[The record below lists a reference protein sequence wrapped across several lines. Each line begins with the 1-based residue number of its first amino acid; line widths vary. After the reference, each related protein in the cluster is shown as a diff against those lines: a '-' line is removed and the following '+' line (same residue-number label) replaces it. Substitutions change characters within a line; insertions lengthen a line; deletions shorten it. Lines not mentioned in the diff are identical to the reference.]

1 MTKRPRHYA
10 MAWLKAK
17 TDQQRQEAI
26 AGLPEDWKPLVRAHI
41 HNMRNRR
48 KRETWSTLIS

>member
-1 MTKRPRHYA
+1 